1 MMVIRPMM
9 RRLDEQ
15 PLSAVE
21 SLEPLLSGAG
31 GAGLVRGT
39 GTENAN
45 KEGQREKPSEE
56 VLAEWLDTVSSG
68 ARHVTRDE
76 VNNLISS
83 DIQHSVVTLQ
93 SWIREEA

>member
-1 MMVIRPMM
+1 MM

-15 PLSAVE
+15 PLSSVQAMD
-21 SLEPLLSGAG
+21 PLLPGAG
-31 GAGLVRGT
+31 GVGISRGD
-39 GTENAN
+39 GTEGAD
-45 KEGQREKPSEE
+45 EESQRAKPSEE